1 MKEHTQMFNLMKLP
15 EYVPLFQQKKVAV
28 LGVGAVGSYLA
39 EILAMMGV
47 GEIWC
52 FDFDSF
58 EAENL
63 AKCSGMIDPRRDIGK
78 CKAHAVA
85 EQTQER
91 MIPGGKCYGIHG
103 DLRCYGPM
111 AFADFDILFVAL
123 DNYAAKELVNQQV
136 LQLPSDRRPALGMAG
151 TSGES
156 AVAVLLD
163 TGALCL
169 RCLFDESWLENAD
182 VRTSCAGPQY
192 MQLDGVNAIVRTSG
206 LASLLA
212 AALLA
217 EKFRAWVLGDP
228 NVTNTRTTYTPYP
241 NLEILDTAPMPKRNC
256 PDCGTF
262 RPLETVHW
270 LRGSV
275 LDLTLEETL
284 QQCRTLLGTTDFELQ
299 VHLMRFK
306 ELSYGGFITNEFCHH
321 CGKPIPV
328 YSHESRIHFEDILC
342 SECITAD
349 RTAYYD
355 VLRPV
360 GESLRVF
367 TPKMDDE
374 KLRQMTLFDLGYP
387 LGAYLYVVVRRDDAP
402 LQTYCLSCTGD
413 QDAMKNIKQL
423 QIM

>member
-1 MKEHTQMFNLMKLP
+1 MTEALPLVAGLICFVLLIFLCRKKQVPPLPKSRQPHLRSLCHRRRCPLGTTRLPCLLALPSRCWIIRNALLIAAETNLENPRSFSGTVRKNATPAVMVITLWGGSKMKKHTQMFNLMKLP
-15 EYVPLFQQKKVAV
+15 EYVPLFQQKKAAV

-163 TGALCL
+163 TGVLCL

-192 MQLDGVNAIVRTSG
+192 MQLDGVDAIVRTSG

-228 NVTNTRTTYTPYP
+228 NVMNTRTTYTPYP

-262 RPLETVHW
+262 RPPETVHW

-299 VHLMRFK
+299 V
-306 ELSYGGFITNEFCHH
+306 LSPLWQPHPG
-321 CGKPIPV
+321 
-328 YSHESRIHFEDILC
+328 
-342 SECITAD
+342 
-349 RTAYYD
+349 
-355 VLRPV
+355 
-360 GESLRVF
+360 
-367 TPKMDDE
+367 
-374 KLRQMTLFDLGYP
+374 LF
-387 LGAYLYVVVRRDDAP
+387 
-402 LQTYCLSCTGD
+402 S
-413 QDAMKNIKQL
+413 
-423 QIM
+423 